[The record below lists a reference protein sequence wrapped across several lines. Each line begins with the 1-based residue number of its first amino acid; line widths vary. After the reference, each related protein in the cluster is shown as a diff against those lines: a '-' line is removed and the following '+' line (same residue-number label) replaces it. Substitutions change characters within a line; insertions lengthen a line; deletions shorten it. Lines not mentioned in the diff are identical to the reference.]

1 MSNHYTCAVVR
12 NSGPHN
18 PTVLEDV
25 FLEGATDKIWMDGKF
40 VPWDE
45 ARIHVLTHSL
55 HYGLGVFEG
64 IRCYQTERG
73 SAVFRLEEHMR
84 RLYDSAQIVGLDAP
98 VTQDDFTEAVLET
111 IRANQMK
118 ACYIR
123 PLIWLGYGSMG
134 VNPKGS
140 PTHVMVAVWSWGAY
154 LGEEGLEKGIRVKV
168 SSFTSHH
175 PNSYMTKAKTTG
187 NYAVSQMAKLEAV
200 GAGYDEALMLDPE
213 GLVTQGSGENIFIV
227 RDGVLK
233 TPPLHG
239 VLGGITR
246 DTIVQLA
253 DEQGMDLQV
262 APFARDEVYVA
273 DEAFFTGTAAEVTPI
288 REVDGRTIG
297 AGEPGPVTQRIQS
310 AFFEIVNGRDES
322 KLDWLTFI

>member
-1 MSNHYTCAVVR
+1 
-12 NSGPHN
+12 
-18 PTVLEDV
+18 VLEDV

-40 VPWDE
+40 VPWNE
-45 ARIHVLTHSL
+45 AKIHVLTHSL

-84 RLYDSAQIVGLDAP
+84 RLYDSARIVGLTVP
-98 VTQDDFTEAVLET
+98 VTKDDYTEAILET
-111 IRANQMK
+111 IRINQMK

-134 VNPKGS
+134 VNPKGA
-140 PTHVMVAVWSWGAY
+140 PTHAMVAVWSWGAY
-154 LGEEGLEKGIRVKV
+154 LGEEGLAKGIRVKV

-213 GLVTQGSGENIFIV
+213 GLITQGSGENIFIV

-239 VLGGITR
+239 VLAGITR
-246 DTIVQLA
+246 DTIVQLG
-253 DEQGMDLQV
+253 DEQGVEVQV

-288 REVDGRTIG
+288 REVDDRTIG
-297 AGEPGPVTQRIQS
+297 TGEPGPVTKRIQS

-322 KLDWLTFI
+322 RFDWLTFI

>member
-1 MSNHYTCAVVR
+1 M
-12 NSGPHN
+12 
-18 PTVLEDV
+18 
-25 FLEGATDKIWMDGKF
+25 EGATDKIWMDGKF
-40 VPWDE
+40 VPWNE
-45 ARIHVLTHSL
+45 AKIHVLTHSL

-73 SAVFRLEEHMR
+73 SAVFRLGEHMR
-84 RLYDSAQIVGLDAP
+84 RLYDSARIVGLDVP
-98 VTQDDFTEAVLET
+98 VTQDDYTEAILET
-111 IRANQMK
+111 IRINQMK

-134 VNPKGS
+134 VNPKGA
-140 PTHVMVAVWSWGAY
+140 PTHAMVAVWSWGAY
-154 LGEEGLEKGIRVKV
+154 LGEEGLAKGIRVKV

-213 GLVTQGSGENIFIV
+213 GLITQGSGENIFIV

-239 VLGGITR
+239 VLAGITR

-253 DEQGMDLQV
+253 DEQGVDVQV

-288 REVDGRTIG
+288 REVDDRTIG
-297 AGEPGPVTQRIQS
+297 TGEPGPVTKRIQS

-322 KLDWLTFI
+322 RFDWLTFI